1 MSSHQT
7 KTISSRLCWGQ
18 AALDVSRFW
27 TQARLSEEVKPKLL
41 LNCAASA
48 DSREDSVGHRPTLWP
63 WQDPSGMELDQILS
77 L

>member
-7 KTISSRLCWGQ
+7 KTISSRLCRGQ

-48 DSREDSVGHRPTLWP
+48 NSREDRG
-63 WQDPSGMELDQILS
+63 QSGAQEHAVAMAGSSRDAA
-77 L
+77 